1 MNAKNYD
8 LFFNDDTEE
17 TAYITLSEDD
27 YSFDL
32 EVIATAEIEEFE
44 KEYVAALPVEQ
55 NPEFEEGQILI
66 LCYSED
72 ADGDPVFTPI
82 EDEEE
87 AEQVCSVF
95 EQLLSEDDDE
105 DDDDENEIEIDE
117 DDYLN
122 DISDLFPGVSIK
134 KD

>member
-8 LFFNDDTEE
+8 LFFNEDTEE
-17 TAYITLSEDD
+17 TTYITLSDD
-27 YSFDL
+27 DHSFDL

-44 KEYVAALPVEQ
+44 KEYVAAIPKEP
-55 NPEFEEGQILI
+55 NPEFEEGKILI
-66 LCYSED
+66 LGYSED
-72 ADGDPVFTPI
+72 ADGDPVFTLI

-87 AEQVCSVF
+87 AEQICSVF

-105 DDDDENEIEIDE
+105 DNEDGIEIDE

-122 DISDLFPGVSIK
+122 DISDIFPGISIK